1 MTYQDYCL
9 NELGYKTIT
18 TYWDDFSIADH
29 FGISAIKDTYKRAL
43 FNNDYKMLTELYMV
57 LNHKIWF
64 WYKKNETIAK
74 TYNQLWENLYE
85 TIMEMFN
92 PEELQYFYEIT
103 D

>member
-9 NELGYKTIT
+9 KEFGYKTIT

-57 LNHKIWF
+57 LNHKIWY

-74 TYNQLWENLYE
+74 TYNQLWESLYE